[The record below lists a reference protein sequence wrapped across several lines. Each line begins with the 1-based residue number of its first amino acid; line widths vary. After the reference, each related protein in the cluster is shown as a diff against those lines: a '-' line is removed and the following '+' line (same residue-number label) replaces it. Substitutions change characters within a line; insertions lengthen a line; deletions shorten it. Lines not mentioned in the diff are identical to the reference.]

1 VNRTDRLLAIVLEL
15 QARGRQ
21 RAEDLAATFE
31 TSKRTIYRDIEA
43 LSKAGVPLVAVP
55 GQGYSL
61 MEGYFLPPLTFSSD
75 EAAMLLLGSDVM
87 AESFDRQYRAAAETA
102 GRKIAGVL
110 PDGLRA
116 EVATL
121 RESILFLPGRATPEE
136 RFLSLLRGSI
146 LEHRAVRFRYH
157 TRHRADGSGEPTTR
171 EVNPYALV
179 HLQGAW
185 YLTGHDGLR
194 GQVRTFRLDRM
205 EDLIELERT
214 FTRPAGS
221 QIPRPRGDD
230 RTIEVRVL
238 FAPEVARWVRESPS
252 FFTTEEQ
259 DTPEGLRVTLQ
270 VRQESHILAWLL
282 SWGRHVQV
290 LAPESLRRTIAAEAR
305 ILLATH
311 QDDVPSS

>member
-43 LSKAGVPLVAVP
+43 LSEAGVPLVAVP

-87 AESFDRQYRAAAETA
+87 AGSFDRQYRAAAETA

-116 EVATL
+116 EVAAL
-121 RESILFLPGRATPEE
+121 RESILFIPARATSEE
-136 RFLSLLRGSI
+136 RYLSLLRGAI
-146 LEHRAVRFRYH
+146 LARRAVRFRYH
-157 TRHRADGSGEPTTR
+157 TRHRANGSGDPTTR
-171 EVNPYALV
+171 EVDPFTLV

-194 GQVRTFRLDRM
+194 GGMRTFRLDRM
-205 EDLIELERT
+205 EELTELERT
-214 FTRPAGS
+214 FARPEGLQVS
-221 QIPRPRGDD
+221 RPRADD
-230 RTIEVRVL
+230 RSVEVRAL
-238 FAPEVARWVRESPS
+238 FAPGVARWVRESRS
-252 FFTTEEQ
+252 FFTTAEE
-259 DTPEGLRVTLQ
+259 DTPQGLLVTLH
-270 VRQESHILAWLL
+270 VRQESQILGWLL
-282 SWGRHVQV
+282 GWGRHVRV
-290 LAPESLRRTIAAEAR
+290 LAPASLCRSIAAEGRSLVA
-305 ILLATH
+305 AH
-311 QDDVPSS
+311 EDEDPSF